1 MGVME
6 LRAGTGTCLPPN
18 HLRGKAEPRNRLGLP
33 KACNKLVAT
42 PG

>member
-18 HLRGKAEPRNRLGLP
+18 HLRGKAEPTNRLGLP